1 MKLFEFEAKKIF
13 AKHGIPIP
21 KGKVTYTPDEAGEA
35 AHEIGGAVAI
45 KAQVLAAGRGKTG
58 GIKFTDNIEEA
69 RTIAETLIES
79 KIKGLKVGSLL
90 VEEKLMISKELFI
103 SVTVDRSARCY
114 VILASTEGGIDI
126 EEVAEKSPQKIIRYN
141 LEMLKG
147 FHSYEA
153 IEIARKMG
161 YKGRKMI
168 ALATIIHNLYCV
180 TLDYDAELAEINP
193 LVETEDGEFVAADAR
208 IMIDDNALYRHS
220 ELRETDLK
228 RLRELTPR
236 EAEARRQGLAY
247 VDLEGNIGIIG
258 NGAGLVMATLDL
270 VQLNGGKPANFLD
283 LGGGASADIVK
294 LALRTVLS
302 KPEVDAVLINVL
314 GGITRCDEVA
324 RGIISSLNELKEK
337 RPMVVRIVG
346 TREEEAK
353 ELLMNAGLKVT
364 DELDEAVEK
373 AVELVRR

>member
-13 AKHGIPIP
+13 AKHGIQIP
-21 KGKVTYTPDEAGEA
+21 KGIVIHTPDEAGEA
-35 AHEIGGAVAI
+35 VHEVGGEVAI
-45 KAQVLAAGRGKTG
+45 KAQVLVAGRGKTG
-58 GIKFTDNIEEA
+58 GIQFTDNMEEA
-69 RTIAETLIES
+69 RTIAETLIGS

-90 VEEKLMISKELFI
+90 VEEKLRVSAELFI

-114 VILASTEGGIDI
+114 VIVSSTEGGVDI
-126 EEVAEKSPQKIIRYN
+126 EAVAEKSPEKIIRYS
-141 LEMLKG
+141 LGVLKG

-168 ALATIIHNLYCV
+168 TLATVIQNLYRV

-208 IMIDDNALYRHS
+208 IIIDDNALYRHS
-220 ELRETDLK
+220 ELREKALK

-247 VDLEGNIGIIG
+247 VDLEGNIGVIG

-270 VQLNGGKPANFLD
+270 VQLYGGKPANFLD
-283 LGGGASADIVK
+283 LGGGASVDSVK

-302 KPEVDAVLINVL
+302 KPEVDVVLITVL

-346 TREEEAK
+346 TREEEGK
-353 ELLMNAGLKVT
+353 ELLTNAGIKVT
-364 DELDEAVEK
+364 DDLDEAVEK

>member
-13 AKHGIPIP
+13 AKHGIQIP
-21 KGKVTYTPDEAGEA
+21 KGIVIHTPDEAGEA
-35 AHEIGGAVAI
+35 VHEVGGEVAI
-45 KAQVLAAGRGKTG
+45 KAQVLVAGRGKTG
-58 GIKFTDNIEEA
+58 GIKFTDTMEEA
-69 RTIAETLIES
+69 RTIAETLIGS
-79 KIKGLKVGSLL
+79 NIKGLKVGSLL
-90 VEEKLMISKELFI
+90 VEEKLRVSAELFI
-103 SVTVDRSARCY
+103 SVTVDRSARRY
-114 VILASTEGGIDI
+114 VIVSSTEGGVDI
-126 EEVAEKSPQKIIRYN
+126 EAVAEKSPEKIIRYS
-141 LEMLKG
+141 LGVLKG

-168 ALATIIHNLYCV
+168 TLATVIQNLYRV

-208 IMIDDNALYRHS
+208 IIIDDNALYRHS
-220 ELRETDLK
+220 EFREKALK
-228 RLRELTPR
+228 RLRDLTPR

-247 VDLEGNIGIIG
+247 VDLEGNIGVIG

-270 VQLNGGKPANFLD
+270 VQLYGGKPANFLD
-283 LGGGASADIVK
+283 LGGGASVDSVK

-302 KPEVDAVLINVL
+302 KPEVDVVLITVL

-346 TREEEAK
+346 TREEEGK
-353 ELLMNAGLKVT
+353 ELLTNAGIKVT
-364 DELDEAVEK
+364 DDLDEAVEK
-373 AVELVRR
+373 AVELGRR

>member
-13 AKHGIPIP
+13 AKHGIQIP
-21 KGKVTYTPDEAGEA
+21 KGIVIHTPDEAGVA
-35 AHEIGGAVAI
+35 VHEVGGEVAI
-45 KAQVLAAGRGKTG
+45 KAQVLVAGRGKTG
-58 GIKFTDNIEEA
+58 GIKFTDNMEEA
-69 RTIAETLIES
+69 RTIAETLIGS
-79 KIKGLKVGSLL
+79 NIKGLKVSRLL
-90 VEEKLMISKELFI
+90 VEEKLRVSAELFI

-114 VILASTEGGIDI
+114 VIVSSTEGGVDI
-126 EEVAEKSPQKIIRYN
+126 EAVAEKSPEKIIRYS
-141 LEMLKG
+141 LGVLKG

-161 YKGRKMI
+161 YHGRKMI
-168 ALATIIHNLYCV
+168 TLATVIQNLYRV

-208 IMIDDNALYRHS
+208 IIIDDNALYRHS
-220 ELRETDLK
+220 ELREKALK
-228 RLRELTPR
+228 RLSELTPR
-236 EAEARRQGLAY
+236 EAEARRHGLAY
-247 VDLEGNIGIIG
+247 VDLEGNIGVIG

-270 VQLNGGKPANFLD
+270 VQLYGGKPANFLD
-283 LGGGASADIVK
+283 LGGGASVDSVK

-302 KPEVDAVLINVL
+302 KPEVDVVLITVL

-346 TREEEAK
+346 TREEEGK
-353 ELLMNAGLKVT
+353 ELLTTAGIKVT
-364 DELDEAVEK
+364 DDLDEAVEK
-373 AVELVRR
+373 AVELVKR

>member
-13 AKHGIPIP
+13 AKHGIQIP
-21 KGKVTYTPDEAGEA
+21 KGIVIHTPDEAGEA
-35 AHEIGGAVAI
+35 VHEVGGEVAI
-45 KAQVLAAGRGKTG
+45 KAQVLVAGRGKTG
-58 GIKFTDNIEEA
+58 GIQFTDNMEEA
-69 RTIAETLIES
+69 RTIAETLIGS

-90 VEEKLMISKELFI
+90 VEEKLRVSAELFI

-114 VILASTEGGIDI
+114 VIVSSTEGGVDI
-126 EEVAEKSPQKIIRYN
+126 EAVAEKSPEKIIRYS
-141 LEMLKG
+141 LGVLKG

-168 ALATIIHNLYCV
+168 TLATVIQNLYRV

-208 IMIDDNALYRHS
+208 IIIDDNALYRHS
-220 ELRETDLK
+220 ELREKALK

-247 VDLEGNIGIIG
+247 VDLEGNIGVIG

-270 VQLNGGKPANFLD
+270 VQLYGGKPANFLD
-283 LGGGASADIVK
+283 LGGGASVDSVK

-302 KPEVDAVLINVL
+302 KPEVDVVLITVL

-346 TREEEAK
+346 T
-353 ELLMNAGLKVT
+353 LKVT
-364 DELDEAVEK
+364 DDLDEAVEK